1 MLGVKR
7 HSNHRQLVLMLPEG
21 FNIFPI
27 EKLLQLEEL
36 NVDALGEMQ
45 QYRL

>member
-1 MLGVKR
+1 
-7 HSNHRQLVLMLPEG
+7 MLPEG